1 MILVAE
7 IAGLLL
13 LVLGVAL
20 MSIPIALIVL
30 GIGVIVFAL
39 ALDRTRMLALG
50 GSE

>member
-39 ALDRTRMLALG
+39 AFDRTRMLARG

>member
-20 MSIPIALIVL
+20 ISIPVGLIVL
-30 GIGVIVFAL
+30 GIGVLAFAL
-39 ALDRTRMLALG
+39 AYERTILLRG
-50 GSE
+50 GAE